1 MMKKN
6 IISFLFSI
14 LALSGMASCEQEVN
28 PKSVVTGDTMR
39 VERGAF
45 AKGADVSW
53 LTQLEH
59 EGQVFYNAKGQP
71 QECMSLLKEQCGVN
85 AIRLRVWVNPAEGW
99 NNMQDVLVKARRA
112 HRLGLRLMIDFHFS
126 DIWADPTHQV
136 TPAAWA
142 DYDIERLKTAV
153 ADHVKATLSLLKT
166 YDIEPEWVQI
176 GNETRGGM
184 LYPLGKIDNGS
195 NLAQLTNAG
204 YEAAKSVFADTQVI
218 VHIDCGDRLAYY
230 THMFDYLKQH
240 GGKYDMIGMSLY
252 PEASNWQSM
261 AKACVENIVKLH
273 QAYGKPVM
281 LCEIGMGYTEAEACR
296 QCIAA
301 IMRDG
306 QATGQLKGIFYWEP
320 EAPAGYNGGYN
331 KGCFDNGRPTVALD
345 AFRQ

>member
-1 MMKKN
+1 MKKN

-126 DIWADPTHQV
+126 DIWADPAHQV

-142 DYDIERLKTAV
+142 A
-153 ADHVKATLSLLKT
+153 
-166 YDIEPEWVQI
+166 
-176 GNETRGGM
+176 
-184 LYPLGKIDNGS
+184 
-195 NLAQLTNAG
+195 
-204 YEAAKSVFADTQVI
+204 
-218 VHIDCGDRLAYY
+218 
-230 THMFDYLKQH
+230 
-240 GGKYDMIGMSLY
+240 
-252 PEASNWQSM
+252 
-261 AKACVENIVKLH
+261 
-273 QAYGKPVM
+273 
-281 LCEIGMGYTEAEACR
+281 
-296 QCIAA
+296 
-301 IMRDG
+301 
-306 QATGQLKGIFYWEP
+306 
-320 EAPAGYNGGYN
+320 
-331 KGCFDNGRPTVALD
+331 
-345 AFRQ
+345 